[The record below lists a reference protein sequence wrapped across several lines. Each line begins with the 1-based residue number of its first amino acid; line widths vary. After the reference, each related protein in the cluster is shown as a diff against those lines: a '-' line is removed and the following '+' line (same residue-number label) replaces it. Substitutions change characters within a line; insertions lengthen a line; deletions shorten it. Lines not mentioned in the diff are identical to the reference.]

1 MAIRGTGSTYW
12 GRLRR
17 PEVKELCSSSAIL
30 IYNKWLLPSPS
41 PVVLQYVR
49 QDPPHCCNLLSVD
62 PALTGLVAR
71 IRLVVGL
78 LGSQVMK
85 ELVVGLLGSQDM
97 KELV

>member
-12 GRLRR
+12 GRLCRL
-17 PEVKELCSSSAIL
+17 EVKELFFSSASL
-30 IYNKWLLPSPS
+30 IDSKWLLPSLS

-62 PALTGLVAR
+62 PMLTGPKAR
-71 IRLVVGL
+71 NCLVVGL

-85 ELVVGLLGSQDM
+85 KLV
-97 KELV
+97 